1 MKRKI
6 CGLIIILSVSLS
18 LSETT
23 LADSSSV
30 KPDTSRD
37 STAVIYPPA
46 VRAAKRVIDNATRS
60 LSALAE
66 PIAVLMVI
74 FAAFLLITSASSEDR
89 VRRARA
95 TLLCVIIGLAVLI
108 LSKTLVNLVKS
119 ILGQ

>member
-1 MKRKI
+1 MKREI
-6 CGLIIILSVSLS
+6 LGLIIIFSVSLS
-18 LSETT
+18 EIV

-30 KPDTSRD
+30 GQPAPKD
-37 STAVIYPPA
+37 STAMTHSPA
-46 VRAAKRVIDNATRS
+46 VRAVKRVIDNATRS

-74 FAAFLLITSASSEDR
+74 YAAFLLITSASSEDR

-95 TLLCVIIGLAVLI
+95 TLIYVIVGLAVLI

-119 ILGQ
+119 VLGP